1 MKNVLIKIED
11 LRVGDEVLIA
21 CHSHM
26 KYLKVLDQPRLSTT
40 KKHWSTGAPL
50 YKSVRCSTRQE
61 VITNTYTGYNNQV
74 YTRTYKEWKLTPED
88 HNIKISQ
95 DLSDNRVIWLVRRE
109 NND

>member
-1 MKNVLIKIED
+1 MENVLIKIED

-21 CHSHM
+21 CQSHM

-61 VITNTYTGYNNQV
+61 VTTTQHTWGGKA

-95 DLSDNRVIWLVRRE
+95 DLSDRVIWLVKRE